1 MVVLA
6 TFLTTPVV
14 LGPSAASLSCP
25 FVVDMFL
32 RLLRGGGDTLRS
44 AVEFLFS
51 GIDGMMTNIVEPME
65 WTGTRIPDR
74 AFGRCEISIVIR
86 SQQWRQAR
94 ALMRLH
100 MATKRVLVE
109 IEFAEKAGLTG
120 RKFQWIL

>member
-14 LGPSAASLSCP
+14 LAPSAASLSCP

-32 RLLRGGGDTLRS
+32 RLLRGGGETLRS

-51 GIDGMMTNIVEPME
+51 GLDGMMANLVELME
-65 WTGTRIPDR
+65 WTGIRIPDR

-100 MATKRVLVE
+100 MATKKILVE
-109 IEFAEKAGLTG
+109 IEFAEKV
-120 RKFQWIL
+120 